1 MNESESESSQ
11 INTVAPAALL
21 LGLEKDERY
30 RQSLSSLISNVVT
43 PYLNTSPTNTTST
56 GAARRPDQI
65 DGLKPEI
72 NLLVRIIH
80 AVVLSKEGTSLGL
93 EYVGLRYHQKKSF
106 RLRIFVVV
114 YVLFPYI
121 SDRASRTGWKDLM
134 NVKISFPMLMKK
146 CCPAHVEREQLR
158 GEDRRRLFEESRQ
171 RMLNRARIAEE
182 SSIDDNAI
190 QAQGDSAVIA
200 LETAQ
205 RRGGFRTQRLLASFR
220 KNMCALVLKALE
232 QIDVAKESRFPTP
245 HGPSNYSSNIND
257 SDSSGNPRSLGRL
270 GGLFKWLIR
279 LNLALFYVNGKYP
292 SILHRLTGLRISN
305 GHQHDLKVKAGN
317 VQYNAIGLMVIGQSL
332 AKLVQ
337 AIAEIS
343 LNHFYARKKRVLK
356 TQSALSTTNHL
367 DAAVPSIE
375 QSHNA
380 ITAFSD
386 VNCGICMHARK
397 HSAAQVSC
405 GHVFCWHCL
414 HNWVATVRAECPLC
428 RAPSRQ
434 QEIIALQ
441 NYSA

>member
-1 MNESESESSQ
+1 MNERESETLQ
-11 INTVAPAALL
+11 INNVVPEAL
-21 LGLEKDERY
+21 LGLEKDKRY
-30 RQSLSSLISNVVT
+30 RQSLSSLISSVVS

-56 GAARRPDQI
+56 DAVRRPGEI

-80 AVVLSKEGTSLGL
+80 AVVLAKEGTSLGL
-93 EYVGLRYHQKKSF
+93 EYVGLRYHQKKSL

-121 SDRASRTGWKDLM
+121 SDRASRTGWKDLT
-134 NVKISFPMLMKK
+134 KIKMSFPMLMKK
-146 CCPAHVEREQLR
+146 CSPALVEREQTR

-182 SSIDDNAI
+182 SSTNDKVI
-190 QAQGDSAVIA
+190 QAQGDSAAIA
-200 LETAQ
+200 LETVQ
-205 RRGGFRTQRLLASFR
+205 HRRGFRTQKLLASFR
-220 KNMCALVLKALE
+220 KKMCALVLKALE

-245 HGPSNYSSNIND
+245 HGSSNYD
-257 SDSSGNPRSLGRL
+257 SDANVSEYSSGNPRSLGRL

-292 SILHRLTGLRISN
+292 SILHRLTGLRISE
-305 GHQHDLKVKAGN
+305 HQNVKVNAGN
-317 VQYNAIGLMVIGQSL
+317 VEYNAIGLMVIGQSL

-337 AIAEIS
+337 ALAEIS
-343 LNHFYARKKRVLK
+343 LNQFYARKKRVLE
-356 TQSALSTTNHL
+356 TQNALSWTNHL

-375 QSHNA
+375 QSQNV

-386 VNCGICMHARK
+386 INCGICMHPRK
-397 HSAAQVSC
+397 HSAAPVSC

-441 NYSA
+441 NYSPY

>member
-1 MNESESESSQ
+1 MNEGESETSQ
-11 INTVAPAALL
+11 ISNAVPEAL
-21 LGLEKDERY
+21 LGLEKDKRY
-30 RQSLSSLISNVVT
+30 RQSLSSLISRVVS

-56 GAARRPDQI
+56 DSARRPGQI
-65 DGLKPEI
+65 EGLKPEI
-72 NLLVRIIH
+72 NVLVRIIH
-80 AVVLSKEGTSLGL
+80 AVVLAKEGTSLGL

-106 RLRIFVVV
+106 RLRIFVVI

-121 SDRASRTGWKDLM
+121 SDRASRAGWKDLM
-134 NVKISFPMLMKK
+134 KIKVSFPMLMKK
-146 CCPAHVEREQLR
+146 CSPALVEREQTR

-182 SSIDDNAI
+182 SSTNDKVI
-190 QAQGDSAVIA
+190 QAQGDSASIA
-200 LETAQ
+200 LETVQ
-205 RRGGFRTQRLLASFR
+205 HRRGFRTQRLLASFR
-220 KNMCALVLKALE
+220 KKMCALVLKALE
-232 QIDVAKESRFPTP
+232 QIDAAKESRFPTP
-245 HGPSNYSSNIND
+245 HGSSNYDSDAND
-257 SDSSGNPRSLGRL
+257 SNSSGNPRSLGRL

-305 GHQHDLKVKAGN
+305 GNQNLKVNAGN
-317 VQYNAIGLMVIGQSL
+317 VEYNAIGLMVIGQSL

-337 AIAEIS
+337 ALAEIS
-343 LNHFYARKKRVLK
+343 LNQFYARKKRILE
-356 TQSALSTTNHL
+356 TQNASSLTNHL

-375 QSHNA
+375 QSQNT

-386 VNCGICMHARK
+386 VNCGICMLPRK
-397 HSAAQVSC
+397 HSAAPVSC

-441 NYSA
+441 NYSPY